1 MTAQPN
7 HERLSTNCSPAAA
20 TNLRAS
26 HADWLNDPDGARIA
40 REALA
45 RRAIR
50 NTHFTHA
57 AAGVHDRLVAAA
69 RDGRLPS
76 HLSIRSFSPVADGAT
91 FVVDV
96 GVGVGAGAG
105 VGVGAHATGRP
116 CCGIERVLVR
126 MSQRETSGECE
137 VERFDRCEME
147 PVFHRPVPRHAP
159 GCVYGPADEAVA
171 MLVNVTL

>member
-1 MTAQPN
+1 
-7 HERLSTNCSPAAA
+7 
-20 TNLRAS
+20 
-26 HADWLNDPDGARIA
+26 
-40 REALA
+40 LA

-50 NTHFTHA
+50 NTYFTHA
-57 AAGVHDRLVAAA
+57 AAGVHDRLVTAA
-69 RDGRLPS
+69 REGSLPS

-96 GVGVGAGAG
+96 GVG
-105 VGVGAHATGRP
+105 AHATGRP

-126 MSQRETSGECE
+126 MSQHETPGECV

-171 MLVNVTL
+171 MLVSVTL

>member
-7 HERLSTNCSPAAA
+7 RGRLSTNCSPAAA

-26 HADWLNDPDGARIA
+26 RADWLNDPDGARIA
-40 REALA
+40 RDALA
-45 RRAIR
+45 RRAIQ

-57 AAGVHDRLVAAA
+57 AAGVHDRLVTAA
-69 RDGRLPS
+69 REGRLPS
-76 HLSIRSFSPVADGAT
+76 HLSVRSFSPVADGAT

-96 GVGVGAGAG
+96 G

-126 MSQRETSGECE
+126 MSPHETSGECE

-159 GCVYGPADEAVA
+159 GCVYGPVDEAVA
-171 MLVNVTL
+171 MLVNVTV